1 MATGC
6 PLASRISQGY
16 SQGCSQGYS
25 HGYSQGY
32 SQVYVD
38 GHRLPSGLTFTFY
51 DSPAVARLKP
61 GHGPLGGQQRLE
73 VFGTGE

>member
-1 MATGC
+1 M
-6 PLASRISQGY
+6 
-16 SQGCSQGYS
+16 
-25 HGYSQGY
+25 
-32 SQVYVD
+32 YVD

-73 VFGTGE
+73 VFGTGEYP